1 MISDLR
7 LALRTLAKSPA
18 FAFTAAAALAL
29 GIGANTTIFS
39 VVNQVLLNPAGVD
52 HPSSVV
58 ATRVRY
64 DKLALKS
71 IGVSAPDFKDAQ
83 NSTRVFESA
92 AILTGGSFNYTT
104 SGGPEKLDGASV
116 SSDWF
121 RVFGAKPRLGRTFVP
136 QEDQPNANQEAVLS
150 FAAWKRL
157 FGQDAGIIGRT
168 IQLNET
174 PYRVVGV
181 MGPEFRFPAG
191 VDLWVPLGLA
201 ATSFTEQNRF
211 NESYLGVARLKPG
224 VSFQQA
230 SALMNMLTD
239 RLKNSKTQYAE
250 YGRDSAWGMFIVP
263 ITDFI
268 AGDTKTPL
276 LVLLGAVGFVL
287 LIACSNIAGLML
299 ARSSGR
305 AREVAVRAALGATR
319 WHLVRQ
325 VMAESLVLALG
336 GAVAGLA
343 LAYGGVQGIVAL
355 APATVPIALD
365 VRLDPFVLFFTAGAA
380 IAAGLLFGIAPA
392 WQMSR
397 LDRYEALREG
407 GRSGTAG
414 LARQRM
420 RAGLVM
426 GEVAIALV
434 LLAGAG
440 LFLRSLASIEN
451 VHPGFEPEGVITGSI
466 ALPRAGYSEDARQVA
481 FYRAVLDGLAKI
493 PGVTNVAAAL
503 PVPFSNDGGSASF
516 QIEGRPSPA
525 GDPGPHGDIA
535 QVSPGYFGALKIP
548 LRRGRVFSDHDVAGT
563 QAVALVDETLAK
575 QYWPNEDAIGQH
587 IRNGSKS
594 PWATIVGVV
603 EHVKNSDL
611 AGDQIKGRYY
621 YPLFQRPSA
630 NATVMVRTQG
640 DPGAAAGAIRAAVS
654 AVDPSEPISQLRSL
668 SAMVNASLA
677 PRRFVVSMLAVFAA
691 LALLMA
697 IIGLY
702 GVTSYSVAQRTQEIG
717 IRMALGARRSEIL
730 GMVIRQGMWL
740 TGGGVLVGLAAALAL
755 SQLLRSQ
762 LFQVSPFDPL
772 TFGLTAVVLIAAELA
787 ACSIPAQRATRVDPM
802 EALRHE

>member
-7 LALRTLAKSPA
+7 LACRTLAKSPA

-83 NSTRVFESA
+83 NSTQVFESA

-250 YGRDSAWGMFIVP
+250 YGRD
-263 ITDFI
+263 
-268 AGDTKTPL
+268 
-276 LVLLGAVGFVL
+276 
-287 LIACSNIAGLML
+287 
-299 ARSSGR
+299 
-305 AREVAVRAALGATR
+305 
-319 WHLVRQ
+319 
-325 VMAESLVLALG
+325 
-336 GAVAGLA
+336 
-343 LAYGGVQGIVAL
+343 
-355 APATVPIALD
+355 
-365 VRLDPFVLFFTAGAA
+365 
-380 IAAGLLFGIAPA
+380 
-392 WQMSR
+392 
-397 LDRYEALREG
+397 
-407 GRSGTAG
+407 
-414 LARQRM
+414 
-420 RAGLVM
+420 
-426 GEVAIALV
+426 
-434 LLAGAG
+434 
-440 LFLRSLASIEN
+440 
-451 VHPGFEPEGVITGSI
+451 
-466 ALPRAGYSEDARQVA
+466 
-481 FYRAVLDGLAKI
+481 
-493 PGVTNVAAAL
+493 
-503 PVPFSNDGGSASF
+503 
-516 QIEGRPSPA
+516 
-525 GDPGPHGDIA
+525 
-535 QVSPGYFGALKIP
+535 
-548 LRRGRVFSDHDVAGT
+548 
-563 QAVALVDETLAK
+563 
-575 QYWPNEDAIGQH
+575 
-587 IRNGSKS
+587 
-594 PWATIVGVV
+594 
-603 EHVKNSDL
+603 
-611 AGDQIKGRYY
+611 
-621 YPLFQRPSA
+621 
-630 NATVMVRTQG
+630 
-640 DPGAAAGAIRAAVS
+640 
-654 AVDPSEPISQLRSL
+654 
-668 SAMVNASLA
+668 
-677 PRRFVVSMLAVFAA
+677 
-691 LALLMA
+691 
-697 IIGLY
+697 
-702 GVTSYSVAQRTQEIG
+702 
-717 IRMALGARRSEIL
+717 
-730 GMVIRQGMWL
+730 
-740 TGGGVLVGLAAALAL
+740 
-755 SQLLRSQ
+755 
-762 LFQVSPFDPL
+762 
-772 TFGLTAVVLIAAELA
+772 
-787 ACSIPAQRATRVDPM
+787 
-802 EALRHE
+802 